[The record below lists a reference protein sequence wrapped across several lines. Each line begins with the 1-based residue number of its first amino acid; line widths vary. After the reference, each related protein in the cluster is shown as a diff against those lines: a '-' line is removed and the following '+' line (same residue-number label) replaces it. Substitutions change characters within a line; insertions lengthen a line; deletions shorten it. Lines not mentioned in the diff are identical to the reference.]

1 MANLIK
7 PENLSLINHPTIKE
21 SWIQEQIAN
30 DPVTQYPQI
39 FHTLVRCWERRDY
52 NKIGMIDLISDS
64 YANFI

>member
-30 DPVTQYPQI
+30 D
-39 FHTLVRCWERRDY
+39 
-52 NKIGMIDLISDS
+52 S
-64 YANFI
+64 